1 LERARKRGG
10 RVVHRFGGGSAR
22 QAAEAVV
29 NSVFLPTDSAED
41 PKKLCRDFIRK
52 TIEQRLIFLFGI
64 PQIQDSA
71 TLRIA

>member
-41 PKKLCRDFIRK
+41 PFILSL
-52 TIEQRLIFLFGI
+52 LITVSG
-64 PQIQDSA
+64 
-71 TLRIA
+71 